1 LRTIPQKKKSVK
13 NLKNGFGMKWEIIIV
28 GTERSN
34 KYMIMTKEQFEELQE
49 FAAKEMLKDEPVYSS
64 CTIVNLCDT
73 LEEIFV
79 QLECGKEYLSKSE
92 KTIAAHQAQIQHL
105 QAKVER
111 CRKVL
116 QAIHEDLT
124 QARIIEM
131 DEIVL
136 DIIATTQQ
144 ALEAIGKG

>member
-1 LRTIPQKKKSVK
+1 MSK
-13 NLKNGFGMKWEIIIV
+13 N
-28 GTERSN
+28 
-34 KYMIMTKEQFEELQE
+34 EEHNPY
-49 FAAKEMLKDEPVYSS
+49 MLKLIE
-64 CTIVNLCDT
+64 
-73 LEEIFV
+73 
-79 QLECGKEYLSKSE
+79 KS
-92 KTIAAHQAQIQHL
+92 AFQFAQIQQL